1 MENDV
6 RKWGA
11 LVMTIV
17 AGASL
22 LSGCSLV
29 GGWGCATSDELL
41 TEMEL
46 EAARLVI
53 GSGWRIEQVV
63 TYDGC
68 SDEDDRN
75 PNVTLFRE
83 PGTAGSSDVD
93 ELERRVKADAGDA
106 GWSHSVCAGQRLP
119 TKSVLGQTLVLGVG
133 GDRQVTTLVVTNVI
147 DWANHCSGA

>member
-1 MENDV
+1 M
-6 RKWGA
+6 

-17 AGASL
+17 AGAAL
-22 LSGCSLV
+22 GSGCSFV
-29 GGWGCATSDELL
+29 GGSGCATSDELL
-41 TEMEL
+41 SEMEQ
-46 EAARLVI
+46 EAAGLAA
-53 GSGWRIEQVV
+53 GSGWRVEQVV

-68 SDEDDRN
+68 RDEDDRN
-75 PNVTLFRE
+75 PNVTLILE
-83 PGTAGSSDVD
+83 PGIAGSSDVD

-106 GWSHSVCAGQRLP
+106 GWSSFVCAGQGLP